1 MERRNFSAQFKQQ
14 IVQECSETGNVNLV
28 FRKHDLNA
36 NMVRRW
42 VKQVN
47 EVGGK
52 TPPTRGQVTNLTPEE
67 LKQLQEERK
76 HLSAENEQMKKT
88 MGEQALEISILR
100 DLLKKQTLTCGQN
113 SHCAQV
119 DHSRVFSH
127 LCAAHRGGLSIH
139 LLFSTNS

>member
-1 MERRNFSAQFKQQ
+1 MERRNFSAQFKRQ

-28 FRKHDLNA
+28 ARKHDLNA

-47 EVGGK
+47 EIGGK
-52 TPPTRGQVTNLTPEE
+52 TPPKTRGQVTNLSPEE

-76 HLSAENEQMKKT
+76 QLSAENEQMKKT

-100 DLLKKQTLTCGQN
+100 DLLKKAN
-113 SHCAQV
+113 PHM
-119 DHSRVFSH
+119 R
-127 LCAAHRGGLSIH
+127 IK
-139 LLFSTNS
+139 